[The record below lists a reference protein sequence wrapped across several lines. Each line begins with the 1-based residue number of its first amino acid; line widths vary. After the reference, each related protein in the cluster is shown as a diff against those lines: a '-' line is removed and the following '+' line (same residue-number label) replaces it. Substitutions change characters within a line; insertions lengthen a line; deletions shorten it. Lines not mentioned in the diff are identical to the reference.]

1 MSRPSQLALVSLP
14 FEVTTA
20 FQKGTVH
27 GPAAVLHELEILDAF
42 DMMFGRSPFD
52 GVPRTVI
59 RPHGPELTDP
69 RLQQAIAGRIV
80 GEILDGR
87 GFPLCLGGEHTVSM
101 GPIRAAQARGA
112 LGIVHLDARADLRE
126 EHHGDRFT
134 HETVVRRTL
143 EFGCSVLSVGVRAMS
158 LEEKNA
164 LAAHQVEV
172 ITGRQL
178 REGTDWYQAIDS
190 LPQRVYLTID
200 LNVFDPED
208 VPAVSNPKPG
218 GPAWNQVC
226 DFLFHLFGQKDVV
239 AADIVELSPGPG
251 DASSVRL
258 AARLVG
264 LLTGLRF
271 S

>member
-14 FEVTTA
+14 FEVTTT

-27 GPAAVLHELEILDAF
+27 GPAAVLHELENLDSF
-42 DMMFGRSPFD
+42 DMTFGRSPFD

-59 RPHGPELTDP
+59 RPHGPEFTDP

-101 GPIRAAQARGA
+101 GPIRAALARGP

-126 EHHGDRFT
+126 ERQGDRFS
-134 HETVVRRTL
+134 HETVIRRAL
-143 EFGCSVLSVGVRAMS
+143 DLGCSVLSVGVRAMC
-158 LEEKNA
+158 LEEKDA
-164 LAAHQVEV
+164 LAAHPITVV
-172 ITGRQL
+172 TGRQL
-178 REGTDWYQAIDS
+178 REGTDWYHAVDS
-190 LPQRVYLTID
+190 LPPRVYLTID

-208 VPAVSNPKPG
+208 VPAVSHPMPG
-218 GPAWNQVC
+218 GPPWNQVC
-226 DFLFHLFGQKDVV
+226 DFLFHLFAQKDVV

-271 S
+271 T